1 MDRRK
6 RALVIALVAVHTLLI
21 AAYTLP
27 DQLVPGRLY
36 VLAQRYAR
44 PLFHQQWKLFAPD
57 PPLCS
62 SEVQVAFGEEE
73 WRSLH
78 ASDANYLTRRMARSI
93 AWYVQSEI
101 ASGAKV
107 PSRGMQRAMKSMVRD
122 IGREVPGLR
131 FRSKEACVIDPGRPS
146 DREER
151 ITPLNL
157 ERP

>member
-6 RALVIALVAVHTLLI
+6 RALVIALVALHTLLI

-27 DQLVPGRLY
+27 DAVVPVRLY

-62 SEVQVAFGEEE
+62 CEVQVAFGEEE
-73 WRSLH
+73 WRPLH
-78 ASDANYLTRRMARSI
+78 AGDANYLTRRMARSI

-101 ASGAKV
+101 GSGRKS
-107 PSRGMQRAMKSMVRD
+107 PSPGMQSAIQAMVRD
-122 IGREVPGLR
+122 IGRDVPDLR
-131 FRSKEACVIDPGRPS
+131 SRLKEACVTNVDRPLE
-146 DREER
+146 REKR